1 MIVVSDKLFHWRIL
15 EVNHT
20 HHKFYLIQYIWYYCI
35 SKKIFLAWICLKH
48 IGNNKVGNDTH
59 LKSGEELKYMRRTN
73 FPFFSGSSVVGN
85 MTYLPLFRVT
95 RSKIALANP
104 NTDVWTVSILSCI
117 LYSLLMSVYIKYK
130 SRFTYYTCK
139 SILQIQISNCF
150 STILLTTLHLKFS
163 FNQ

>member
-20 HHKFYLIQYIWYYCI
+20 HHKFYL
-35 SKKIFLAWICLKH
+35 
-48 IGNNKVGNDTH
+48 NNELGHDTH

-73 FPFFSGSSVVGN
+73 FPFFSGSRVVGN

-117 LYSLLMSVYIKYK
+117 LYSLLMSVYIEFR

-139 SILQIQISNCF
+139 SILQTPI
-150 STILLTTLHLKFS
+150 
-163 FNQ
+163 

>member
-1 MIVVSDKLFHWRIL
+1 
-15 EVNHT
+15 
-20 HHKFYLIQYIWYYCI
+20 
-35 SKKIFLAWICLKH
+35 
-48 IGNNKVGNDTH
+48 
-59 LKSGEELKYMRRTN
+59 MRRTN

-95 RSKIALANP
+95 RSKIALENP

-117 LYSLLMSVYIKYK
+117 LYSLLMSVYIEFR

-150 STILLTTLHLKFS
+150 WPFYLQFSTLNFLLTSNQRILKFRLQIHISRAGLKVSLKHLFGS
-163 FNQ
+163 FEKN